1 MNAKLRT
8 ALVVLVAV
16 GLSPAQDGGRG
27 EPGHRLPQG
36 PHVDWAPTGDGVA
49 LAPEGVYEVQA
60 GAPMPFVIGT
70 DQTAGQAYLFA
81 MLAPPRGPIALDLA
95 YAALV
100 FSAPANSHLSIPGS
114 IFVDPA
120 LTGLMVVGRAYL
132 KTPSG
137 AVYASEDVVVRF
149 VA

>member
-1 MNAKLRT
+1 MIAMLRT
-8 ALVVLVAV
+8 ALVLLVTA
-16 GLSPAQDGGRG
+16 GLSAAQEGGRG

-36 PHVDWAPTGDGVA
+36 PHVDWMPTGDGVV
-49 LAPEGVYEVQA
+49 LAPGGVYEVQA
-60 GAPMPFVIGT
+60 GGRMPFVIGT
-70 DQTAGQAYLFA
+70 DQSAGQAYLFA

-100 FSAPANSHLSIPGS
+100 FTAPANSHLAIPGS
-114 IFVDPA
+114 VFIDPA

-132 KTPSG
+132 KTPEG
-137 AVYASEDVVVRF
+137 AVYASEDVLVRF